1 MGEILEASRGT
12 GAYDAI
18 VAFSG
23 GKDSSYTLKL
33 LVEDYGL
40 NCLAVTIDNGFISEG
55 AFKNCRTITAKR
67 VIVKSGVCPF
77 ESSGDL
83 VEFYHLDS
91 VFEFDS
97 GYHLCQVIESA

>member
-1 MGEILEASRGT
+1 MNTQQPPLEQRRHPVDGRHRNISRGVRAGDDT
-12 GAYDAI
+12 
-18 VAFSG
+18 
-23 GKDSSYTLKL
+23 TL
-33 LVEDYGL
+33 VYIG
-40 NCLAVTIDNGFISEG
+40 
-55 AFKNCRTITAKR
+55 

>member
-1 MGEILEASRGT
+1 MNTVLRKTLAPLAAVLMLGSGAVVAGPVVIDGT
-12 GAYDAI
+12 DANDHGSVTGGGTNVSGWLYMESVLDNLGAA
-18 VAFSG
+18 
-23 GKDSSYTLKL
+23 L
-33 LVEDYGL
+33 
-40 NCLAVTIDNGFISEG
+40 
-55 AFKNCRTITAKR
+55 R

-97 GYHLCQVIESA
+97 GYHLCQVIKSA